1 MRLLSLLCSS
11 HKTSHFS
18 PAKVLKSLA
27 NVTAKV
33 LGPAKALQRLRKST
47 LRWLRSFLLPKRCR
61 WRRAFPLAFISG
73 LKSAWRMITYRK
85 VFPLCKFHRIREARI
100 WGKRSISSIKEF
112 DLQKKRDLLG
122 VKYQEL
128 QEIAFILQLYVL
140 HLCRIFNRPFIWKL

>member
-1 MRLLSLLCSS
+1 MLLFSLLCSS
-11 HKTSHFS
+11 HKRSHFS
-18 PAKVLKSLA
+18 PAKVPKSSR

-33 LGPAKALQRLRKST
+33 WEPAKASQRLRKST
-47 LRWLRSFLLPKRCR
+47 LRWLRSFLLPKCCR

-112 DLQKKRDLLG
+112 DLQKRDLLG